1 MRKRGEDGTSLV
13 ELLVTMFL
21 LAIVSALVSTAVI
34 TANKILHVTDAEASG
49 AADVRTAS
57 ERLVRDIRDARSV
70 VCNPAGTD
78 AALAGSDPTCRYHLQ
93 VWVDYNSDYKQQ
105 SNETIT
111 WQLIPSVPAGQF
123 SMVRSSSAGA
133 SKTEAVTVVTQ
144 VAFSYD
150 VLPGATAPAAGVTG
164 TQLVSVN
171 MVYNASVANAAG
183 TRTVSF
189 TARPRNVSQ

>member
-78 AALAGSDPTCRYHLQ
+78 AALASSDPTCRYHLQ
-93 VWVDYNSDYKQQ
+93 LWVDYNSDYKQQ
-105 SNETIT
+105 NNETIT
-111 WQLIPSVPAGQF
+111 WQLIPSIPAGQF

-133 SKTEAVTVVTQ
+133 SKTEAVTVVRQ